1 LDFRGRRWDIKENCD
16 IFAAIKEYDGMKIHF
31 FLRFHTKPGQRLSI
45 SGNIDELGADVP
57 ENAVQLEYLN
67 SEYWH
72 LMLDLDTVISDRIRY
87 RYILTNEDGFQIM
100 EANDEKGVDTSKA
113 GIEEIELH
121 DTWNHAGE
129 FENVFLLDP
138 YQKVLLKKAESSVR
152 SKTEKSFTHTFR
164 VKAPLLGKNEVPC
177 LLGSDMSMAN
187 WSTSAPVLLNRGDCW
202 WSIQLNLPHEAFYV
216 TYKYAVYNLKDKSFV
231 RFEEGTGRT
240 LLGDGNPNK
249 LTVCHDGF
257 IRLPNTTWKGAGVSI
272 PVFSLRSK
280 DSFGVGEFNDLKLL
294 ADWARKTNLKLI
306 QILPINDTT
315 ATHSWLDTYPY
326 AAISAFALHPMYINL
341 ADVAGKEHA
350 ALLNALK
357 KKQKQ
362 LNELLEL
369 DYDEVGK
376 IKTAMLNV
384 LYEARK
390 HELVNDAGY
399 NMFFETNKHWLVP
412 YAAFCYLRDRN
423 GTSDFNKWKM
433 YSKYDKDAIE
443 KYVSRKAKHYDK
455 IAVHYFIQYHLHLQ
469 LKAAAEYAHRQGVLL
484 KGDIAIGVYRYGCD
498 AWMEPEQY
506 HIEMQAGAPPDG
518 FAVKGQ
524 NWGFPTYN
532 WDVMAANNFDWWH
545 KRFVQMSEYFDAF
558 RIDHILGFFRIWSIP
573 MHAVEG
579 IMGRFVHAIPVYK
592 VEFSERNIWFDT
604 DRYTRPYITDAVL
617 WDMFGPNREKF
628 KDFLNPR
635 PDGTYALREG
645 FKTQREVET
654 HFAGP
659 EITNDNLHIR
669 QGLYDLIS
677 NVIFFEEPGS
687 GGEQFH
693 FRFSMENTHSF
704 RHLDWNTQQQLKA
717 LYINYFFERQDNFWM
732 KEAMTKLPALKR
744 STNMLI
750 CGEDLGLV
758 PHSVASVMSQLGIL
772 SLEIQRMPKD
782 IKKEFF
788 HPSDAPYLSV
798 VTPSTHDMSTVRG
811 WWEED
816 RAKTQ
821 RFYNNELGQWGDA
834 PYFCEPW
841 INKEILLQ
849 HLYSPAIWS
858 VFQLQDILGIS
869 ASLRRDD
876 PHAERINIPAV
887 PRHYWNYRMHISLEQ
902 LLKEKDFNDE
912 LAGYVQASGR

>member
-1 LDFRGRRWDIKENCD
+1 
-16 IFAAIKEYDGMKIHF
+16 MKIHF

-45 SGNIDELGADVP
+45 SGNIVELGAGRP
-57 ENAVQLEYLN
+57 ENAISLEYAN

-72 LMLDLDTVISDRIRY
+72 LIVDVNPVDSPRVNY
-87 RYILTNEDGFQIM
+87 HYILTNEDGFQVM
-100 EANDEKGVDTSKA
+100 EASDEKGVDISKA
-113 GIEEIELH
+113 GIEEVELH

-129 FENVFLLDP
+129 FENVFYANP
-138 YQKVLLKKAESSVR
+138 FQNVLLRKSGNPLK
-152 SKTEKSFTHTFR
+152 EKGIKNFTHIFK
-164 VKAPLLGKNEVPC
+164 VKAPLLGKNEIPC
-177 LLGSDMSMAN
+177 IVGSDESMAHWN
-187 WSTSAPVLLNRGDCW
+187 TSAPVLLNPGNRW
-202 WSIQLNLPHEAFYV
+202 WSIKLNLPQEAFYV
-216 TYKYAVYNLKDKSFV
+216 TYKYGVYNTKDKSFV

-240 LLGDGNPNK
+240 LLGDGNPGK

-257 IRLPNTTWKGAGVSI
+257 IHLPNNSWKAAGVSI

-294 ADWARKTNLKLI
+294 ADWARKTNLKVI
-306 QILPINDTT
+306 QILPVNDTT

-326 AAISAFALHPMYINL
+326 AAISAFALHPMYLNL

-350 ALLNALK
+350 TLLDALK

-362 LNELLEL
+362 LNELLAV

-376 IKTAMLNV
+376 IKTAMLKV

-390 HELVNDAGY
+390 HELKTDNEY
-399 NMFFETNKHWLVP
+399 NKFFETNKHWLVP

-423 GTSDFNKWKM
+423 ETSDFNKWKL

-443 KYVSRKAKHYDK
+443 KYVSPKSKHYDK
-455 IAVHYFIQYHLHLQ
+455 IAVNYFIQYHLHLQ
-469 LKAAAEYAHRQGVLL
+469 LKAAAEYAHRAGVIL

-498 AWMEPEQY
+498 AWMEPGQY
-506 HIEMQAGAPPDG
+506 HIDMQAGAPPDL
-518 FAVKGQ
+518 FAIKGQ

-532 WDVMAANNFDWWH
+532 WEVMAASNFDWWH
-545 KRFVQMSEYFDAF
+545 KRFQQMGEYFDAF

-573 MHAVEG
+573 MYSVEG
-579 IMGRFVHAIPVYK
+579 IMGKFVPAIPVYK
-592 VEFSERNIWFDT
+592 FEFGEKNIWFDF
-604 DRYTRPYITDAVL
+604 DRYIKPYITDTVL

-628 KDFLNPR
+628 KPFLHANH
-635 PDGTYALREG
+635 DGTYDLREG
-645 FKTQREVET
+645 FKTQRQVET

-659 EITNDNLHIR
+659 EITNENLHIR

-677 NVIFFEEPGS
+677 NIILFEEPGS
-687 GGEQFH
+687 HGEQFH
-693 FRFSMENTHSF
+693 FRFNMETTHSF
-704 RHLDWNTQQQLKA
+704 RHLEWNTQQQLKS
-717 LYINYFFERQDNFWM
+717 LYINYFFGRQDNFWM
-732 KEAMTKLPALKR
+732 KEAMKKLPALKR
-744 STNMLI
+744 ATNMLI

-758 PHSVASVMSQLGIL
+758 PHSVPDVMKQLGIL

-782 IKKEFF
+782 INTEFF
-788 HPSDAPYLSV
+788 HPANAPYLSV

-821 RFYNNELGQWGDA
+821 RFYNYQLGQWGDA

-841 INKEILLQ
+841 INKDILLQ
-849 HLYSPAIWS
+849 HLYSPAMLAI
-858 VFQLQDILGIS
+858 FQLQDILGIS
-869 ASLRRDD
+869 ATLRRED

-887 PRHYWNYRMHISLEQ
+887 SRHYWNYRMHISLEQ
-902 LLKEKDFNDE
+902 LLKETDFNE
-912 LAGYVQASGR
+912 E